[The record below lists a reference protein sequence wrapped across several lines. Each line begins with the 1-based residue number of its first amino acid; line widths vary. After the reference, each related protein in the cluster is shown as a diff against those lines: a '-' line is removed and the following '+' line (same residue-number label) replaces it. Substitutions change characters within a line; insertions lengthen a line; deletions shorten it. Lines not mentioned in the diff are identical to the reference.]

1 VIKKI
6 HHLHANTIISPS
18 ARGQAR
24 RAYAL
29 LMFYFKHFS
38 DGLNIL
44 RADLHEIRRIGR
56 INKQTQYKSEKVNNL
71 KYSKPKLTWFSCLL
85 QHSARKRGGLILQR
99 SRAHTAENR
108 RKIPNNSPLVRI
120 RLWIRVRVR
129 VKVGVE
135 VEVEVAVEV
144 AVEVGV
150 QVKARVWI
158 QSGSDPD
165 METIRSRI
173 WTRTAT
179 RTHGAFSAVAERLVL
194 AYR

>member
-1 VIKKI
+1 
-6 HHLHANTIISPS
+6 
-18 ARGQAR
+18 
-24 RAYAL
+24 L

-38 DGLNIL
+38 DCFNIL

-56 INKQTQYKSEKVNNL
+56 IDKQTQYKSEKVNNL
-71 KYSKPKLTWFSCLL
+71 KYSKPKLPWFSCLL

-135 VEVEVAVEV
+135 VEVEVEVE
-144 AVEVGV
+144 
-150 QVKARVWI
+150 ARVWI